1 MDWEAGIYGI
11 YPYPITNK
19 NVIPPNSIYIFPISF
34 FLNKS
39 IIVNTKYKELKKL
52 TKPIKFTYP

>member
-1 MDWEAGIYGI
+1 MTLRGFYNAVLIELTKEGTSTILIDEF
-11 YPYPITNK
+11 NH
-19 NVIPPNSIYIFPISF
+19 

-39 IIVNTKYKELKKL
+39 IIVNTKYKEFKKL